1 MHDSHIRSSSSAS
14 STSYYYDGEDD
25 NHDNND
31 DDYYYHYHYYDYCDY
46 YDYHDYDDLDDYYY
60 SYLGSWNLAMGCVDM
75 KPASS
80 VYRFGVRR
88 GFKGSEPLGFRF
100 ESV

>member
-1 MHDSHIRSSSSAS
+1 MASLHDSHIRSSSSAS

-31 DDYYYHYHYYDYCDY
+31 DDYYYHYHYYDYY
-46 YDYHDYDDLDDYYY
+46 DYYY
-60 SYLGSWNLAMGCVDM
+60 SYLGSWNLVMGCVDM
-75 KPASS
+75 EPASS